1 MGKIYYVQLME
12 RPSPGWGTKCRHLA
26 DHNFAHDKSNWNR
39 LQRRKA
45 SQIFYAKQDKYKKC
59 LAEQAER
66 SRTRT
71 GVEAGA
77 AAAASAVE

>member
-12 RPSPGWGTKCRHLA
+12 RASPGSGTKCRHLA

-39 LQRRKA
+39 LQSSAQA

-59 LAEQAER
+59 LAEER
-66 SRTRT
+66 
-71 GVEAGA
+71 E
-77 AAAASAVE
+77 E